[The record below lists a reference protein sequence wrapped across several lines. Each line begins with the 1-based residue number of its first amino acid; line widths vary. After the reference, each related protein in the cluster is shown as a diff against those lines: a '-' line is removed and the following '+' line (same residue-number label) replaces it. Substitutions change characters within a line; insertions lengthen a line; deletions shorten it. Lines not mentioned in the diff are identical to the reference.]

1 MEKMLLKSHAVI
13 QRSKIQ
19 PYETSIKNHLQ
30 TSEGMPSAKKM
41 IIMRVPSD
49 LNKKL

>member
-1 MEKMLLKSHAVI
+1 MN
-13 QRSKIQ
+13 
-19 PYETSIKNHLQ
+19 NHLQ

-49 LNKKL
+49 KSKKLWTDEPIREVRTKIPQIVYEI